1 MKKVWELYQIASKII
16 QKLCKNKCKHLGD
29 NKIEACRD
37 YINRR
42 LEKNDFQALKNYDSS
57 KGAKESTYLHMLISS
72 RLIDF
77 FNSAANKRE
86 FLDDDSINNSY
97 DTDTEETPNEPNEIL
112 GNVVS
117 ELTFEEQTYLQY
129 RYNDEMSYREIA
141 NIFGIEEKQAS
152 KKVENIQ
159 KKLKRKLNNS
169 GYDFGDML

>member
-1 MKKVWELYQIASKII
+1 MEKVWELYQIASKII
-16 QKLCKNKCKHLGD
+16 QKICKNKCKHLGD
-29 NKIEACRD
+29 NKIDACRD
-37 YINRR
+37 YIKRR
-42 LEKNDFQALKNYDSS
+42 LENNDFQALKNYDAN

-86 FLDDDSINNSY
+86 FLDESSISNSY
-97 DTDTEETPNEPNEIL
+97 DTETEEISDEPNEIL
-112 GNVVS
+112 ENFVS

-141 NIFGIEEKQAS
+141 NMFGIEEKQAS

-159 KKLKRKLNNS
+159 KKLRRRLDNS
-169 GYDFGDML
+169 GYDFGDMI